1 MAKHVYPPWHSRVQ
15 KGVFVVA
22 VILCIT
28 LPVVYGEHEGI
39 SSTAVIAVLLLY
51 FGLWAAFSVSYTF
64 GNERTT
70 PGLFE
75 TVVRTGITLSFFFVF
90 FSSSDN
96 SSSKIAK

>member
-28 LPVVYGEHEGI
+28 LPVIYGERKAI
-39 SSTAVIAVLLLY
+39 SSTAVIVVLLLY
-51 FGLWAAFSVSYTF
+51 FGLWAAFSVSSNF
-64 GNERTT
+64 GNTKRT

-75 TVVRTGITLSFFFVF
+75 
-90 FSSSDN
+90 DN
-96 SSSKIAK
+96 G